1 MNYLKK
7 VATTVAFAAA
17 SIAVPASAAE
27 LVTNGGFETGSF
39 SGWTLGGNT
48 GFTGVSGGAVKN
60 TGSFGAFF
68 GPVGSNGTLSQVLN
82 TVAGTQYSVSFDLR
96 NTGGVPNFF
105 DVLADGASVFQL
117 TNSGGFPS
125 VYTTFSGFLF
135 TAATNATTLQLKY
148 RQDPGFWYVD
158 NVSVQGQLAA
168 VPEPG
173 TWALMLVGFG
183 AVGSAMRSRSRL
195 RSTKVSFA

>member
-1 MNYLKK
+1 MKYLKK

-17 SIAVPASAAE
+17 TVAVPASAAE
-27 LVTNGGFETGSF
+27 IVTNGGFETGTF

-48 GFTGVSGGAVKN
+48 GFTGVNASSAN

-68 GPVGSNGTLSQVLN
+68 GPVGSIGTLTQVLT
-82 TVAGTQYSVSFDLR
+82 TVVGQQYSVSFDLR
-96 NTGGVPNFF
+96 NTGGVPSSFN
-105 DVLADGASVFQL
+105 VLVGGNSIFSL
-117 TNSGGFPS
+117 TNSGSFPS
-125 VYTTFSGFLF
+125 TYTTFSGFIF
-135 TAATNATTLQLKY
+135 NAVSTATSLQLQY
-148 RQDPGFWYVD
+148 RQDPGFWLVD
-158 NVSVQGQLAA
+158 NVSVQGA

-183 AVGSAMRSRSRL
+183 AVGTAMRSRSRR